1 MKKILA
7 LMLPVFCY
15 GQAQAQNCEN
25 CDELFTEQTT
35 VVQVTNYNSYNEI
48 LPVKPTYL
56 DGVYGGAGWNSN
68 WFIGVQGG
76 MSAFLGKPVGHGDFF
91 DRTMPMIGITAGKWV
106 SPTVG
111 IRLAFQGFKLKD
123 AMMEKQ
129 SYRNYHADL
138 MYNLSYLLQSN
149 YKEMPRWNFIPY
161 VGLGVIHHKDNDN
174 KPFAI
179 SYGVQVGYRVS
190 DRLTVNGE
198 IGNTMTW
205 RDFDGWGE
213 SSKIGDNLLQAS
225 VGLSYTIG
233 KAGWTRVKDPEP
245 YIQKADYL
253 DGRLH
258 QCGEENNA
266 LKRKLACDKEIIDQ
280 LKNILE
286 IEGLLEKYNFTLD
299 CDGKVRRM
307 PRNNYSGLNALRAR
321 MRAKSMKQ
329 SADTIN
335 SEFMPAYWN
344 PNDSTNVSADDYM
357 LLVKD
362 GKLFVGSPIF
372 FFFKLGT
379 TKITEKAQI
388 VNIKEIAS
396 AMKKYSLRAR
406 IIGAADSMTGSK
418 EINDKL
424 GISRAR
430 YIATLLRQHGVN
442 EEDVTTEGRGG
453 IDDYVPLTANRN
465 ACVMLYSKQ

>member
-1 MKKILA
+1 MS
-7 LMLPVFCY
+7 LPVIF
-15 GQAQAQNCEN
+15 GQAQAQSYEGCE
-25 CDELFTEQTT
+25 EQ
-35 VVQVTNYNSYNEI
+35 VIENAVSIQVNNNDYYREI
-48 LPVKPTYL
+48 LPIKPTYL
-56 DGVYGGAGWNSN
+56 DGVYGGGGWSSN
-68 WFIGVQGG
+68 WFIGLQGG
-76 MSAFLGKPVGHGDFF
+76 MSAFLGKPVGHGDLF
-91 DRTMPMIGITAGKWV
+91 DRTMPMLGITAGKWV

-123 AMMEKQ
+123 AMTDKH

-138 MYNLSYLLQSN
+138 MYNLSYLLQSS
-149 YKEMPRWNFIPY
+149 YRQMPRWNIIPY

-174 KPFAI
+174 KPFAMT
-179 SYGVQVGYRVS
+179 YGVQAGYRMT
-190 DRLTVNGE
+190 DRLTVTGE

-213 SSKIGDNLLQAS
+213 SSKLGDNLLQVS
-225 VGLSYTIG
+225 VGLTYTIG
-233 KAGWTRVKDPEP
+233 KAGWVRVKDPEP
-245 YIQKADYL
+245 YIQKADNL
-253 DGRLH
+253 DDRLR
-258 QCGEENNA
+258 QSGEENIA
-266 LKRKLACDKEIIDQ
+266 LKKKLACNKEIIDQ
-280 LKNILE
+280 MKNILE

-299 CDGKVRRM
+299 CNGMVRRM

-329 SADTIN
+329 QATDSID

-344 PNDSTNVSADDYM
+344 PNDSTSVSADDYM

-430 YIATLLRQHGVN
+430 YIATLLRQQGVSD
-442 EEDVTTEGRGG
+442 EDITTEGRGG